1 MKKKP
6 TLAFCLIMDLLG
18 LATFLLPGLG
28 EWFDILWAP
37 VSAMLFFNSF
47 GGKVGRIGSIINF
60 AEEMLPFTDFVPTF
74 TIAYFYNRYFKKN
87 E

>member
-37 VSAMLFFNSF
+37 ISAMLFFNSF

-60 AEEMLPFTDFVPTF
+60 AEEILPFTDFIPTF
-74 TIAYFYNRYFKKN
+74 TIAYFYNRYFKK